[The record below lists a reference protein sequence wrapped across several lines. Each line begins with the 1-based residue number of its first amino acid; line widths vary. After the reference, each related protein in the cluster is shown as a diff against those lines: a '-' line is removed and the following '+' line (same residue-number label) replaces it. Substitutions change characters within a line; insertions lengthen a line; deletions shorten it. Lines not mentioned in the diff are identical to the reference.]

1 MKKENPLDYAYA
13 VGRVRALER
22 NLIPRSIF
30 LGACDDEN
38 FFSAL
43 KEVFDAGA
51 FIQELKEI
59 RDSRELDQFI
69 RNEEDALIKD
79 VSILFLN
86 SAFTSVIGF
95 LKAPWKALES
105 ARPAGNRFIIDY
117 FRHLIDLGNLKLLAR
132 TKYLTWEEEQLR
144 PLLAAGGFLDTGRI
158 LSGLSMSFA
167 DFSDSIQ
174 ATSYGEIWADGVDA
188 LENEETFIDL
198 ERGMEDFRMRFL
210 RRAKHITFG
219 PEPVFAYAL
228 ARKQELGLLRILGVG
243 KLNRVPPEILK
254 RRMSETYV

>member
-1 MKKENPLDYAYA
+1 
-13 VGRVRALER
+13 
-22 NLIPRSIF
+22 
-30 LGACDDEN
+30 
-38 FFSAL
+38 
-43 KEVFDAGA
+43 
-51 FIQELKEI
+51 
-59 RDSRELDQFI
+59 
-69 RNEEDALIKD
+69 
-79 VSILFLN
+79 
-86 SAFTSVIGF
+86 
-95 LKAPWKALES
+95 
-105 ARPAGNRFIIDY
+105 
-117 FRHLIDLGNLKLLAR
+117 
-132 TKYLTWEEEQLR
+132 
-144 PLLAAGGFLDTGRI
+144 
-158 LSGLSMSFA
+158 MSFA

-174 ATSYGEIWADGVDA
+174 ATSYGELWADGVDA